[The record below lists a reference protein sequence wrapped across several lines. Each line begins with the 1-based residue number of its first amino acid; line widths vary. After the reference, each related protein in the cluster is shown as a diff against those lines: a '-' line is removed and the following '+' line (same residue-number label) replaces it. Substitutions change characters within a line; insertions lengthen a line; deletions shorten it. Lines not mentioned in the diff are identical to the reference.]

1 MRFTLLIFV
10 FLWACGGGTTS
21 ETDKGSSSGDGL
33 QPDPDSATMDIA
45 QDGAKADL
53 GVDGASTECVPGPAT
68 IPTENFFTDI
78 SEESGI
84 RVGNFSE
91 NPAAGTVINDHS
103 RLGFG
108 DINGDGFDDIVMHSL
123 YPNPQSGVPF
133 EHLVFIN
140 NGDGTFSDF
149 SDESGLRDVQA
160 GFFAFGDVDN
170 DGDQDVFSGIDIAFP
185 GLSHQIFLNDGQ
197 GHFEA
202 VSGSGFES
210 FTNKT
215 HAGNAVF
222 ADFNND
228 TTLDL
233 YMGNGHTGGGI
244 SQANQILDGLFYGD
258 GNGSFVDMSANLQGN
273 PPMLSNGTVVCD
285 YDDDGDLDIFVSVYG
300 VSNGNGLNILWRNTN
315 GSFENVAVEAGFAS
329 QPQGN
334 HYLASTGYGEG
345 IEPGKAPGTYMGGNG
360 FGLAC
365 ADINNDGYMDIFQ
378 TSISHPNEVTC
389 SNCAWSDP
397 SLILI
402 NSGPEEGFV
411 FRNETLLRGLPY
423 AEGDVDGAVVDF
435 DNDGRLDLSISR
447 DSKYD
452 KNYDAETEIEQRSW
466 FGLMHQQADGSFK
479 SVGIASGINVPDI
492 GVRASLSTC
501 VDDSGC
507 TEPGEK
513 CLKERCRHPCSTAS
527 DCTGEHEYCHAQGF
541 CKHLAT
547 MKKAQNH
554 AWADIDHDGDLDLL
568 VGGRDTGG
576 GRPNFLF
583 RNDIG
588 SENRWIGLR
597 VSGDGAKV
605 HRDAVGTRVRVVF
618 EDQILTRHVHLSR
631 GMHNSMDTKALL
643 FGLGSLPCDYTL
655 QVRWP
660 DGTEVSFESGSFS
673 EKVYLNLGY
682 PDILS
687 P

>member
-1 MRFTLLIFV
+1 MRSTTLLIL
-10 FLWACGGGTTS
+10 FLWACGGGGATTADQG
-21 ETDKGSSSGDGL
+21 TN
-33 QPDPDSATMDIA
+33 PA
-45 QDGAKADL
+45 DGAQSDTGTSTNEIHGEEIKADVSIPGCEPGL
-53 GVDGASTECVPGPAT
+53 VPVPS
-68 IPTENFFTDI
+68 ENFFTDI
-78 SEESGI
+78 SDQSGI
-84 RVGNFSE
+84 RVGNYSE
-91 NPAAGTVINDHS
+91 NPPVGTIINDHS
-103 RLGFG
+103 RLGFA

-123 YPNPQSGVPF
+123 YPNPQNGVPF
-133 EHLVFIN
+133 EHLVFMN

-149 SDESGLRDVQA
+149 SDESGLRNVQS

-170 DGDQDVFSGIDIAFP
+170 DGDQDVFSGIDIPFP
-185 GLSHQIFLNDGQ
+185 GLSHQIFLNDGE

-202 VSGSGFES
+202 VIGSGFES
-210 FTNKT
+210 YTNKT

-244 SQANQILDGLFYGD
+244 TAAEQIYDGLFLGD
-258 GNGSFVDMSANLQGN
+258 GTGSFVDMSANLQNN

-300 VSNGNGLNILWRNTN
+300 VSNGNGRNILWRNNN
-315 GSFENVAVEAGFAS
+315 GSFENVAVDAGFAS
-329 QPQGN
+329 QAGGN
-334 HYLASTGYGEG
+334 PYLASTGYGLDP
-345 IEPGKAPGTYMGGNG
+345 EPGKGPTSYMGGNG

-378 TSISHPNEVTC
+378 TSISHPEDGTPNRK
-389 SNCAWSDP
+389 WSDP
-397 SLILI
+397 SLVLI
-402 NSGPEEGFV
+402 NSGPEGGFTFTNEGY
-411 FRNETLLRGLPY
+411 ERGLPF

-435 DNDGRLDLSISR
+435 DNDGRLDLSLSR

-452 KNYDAETEIEQRSW
+452 SSYDPVSQIEQRSW
-466 FGLMHQQADGSFK
+466 FGLMHQQADGSFQ
-479 SVGIASGINVPDI
+479 SVGIASGINIPDI
-492 GVRASLSTC
+492 GVRASLTSCVNDSTC
-501 VDDSGC
+501 
-507 TEPGEK
+507 TEAGEQ
-513 CLKERCRHPCSTAS
+513 CLKDRCRHPCTTAS

-554 AWADIDHDGDLDLL
+554 AWSDIDHDGDLDLL

-588 SENRWIGLR
+588 SSNRWIGLQ
-597 VSGDGAKV
+597 VSGDGVAV
-605 HRDAVGTRVRVVF
+605 HRDAVGTRV
-618 EDQILTRHVHLSR
+618 QIRFADGVMTRHVHLSR
-631 GMHNSMDTKALL
+631 GMHNSMDSKALL
-643 FGLGSLPCDYTL
+643 FGLGDFPCTYTVE
-655 QVRWP
+655 VRWP
-660 DGTEVSFESGSFS
+660 DGTEVSFASGSFS
-673 EKVYLNLGY
+673 EKTYLKLSY
-682 PDILS
+682 PDQLT